1 MKILF
6 IHNNFPGQY
15 RRIYQY
21 LSQFP
26 DYEMAVATLAT
37 NKQDFDLPSVRYRPH
52 REPRNNIHPSLVS
65 TEAAVLMGQAAYK
78 ALLKV
83 RDSGKAPD
91 IILSHSGWGAS
102 LFLKD
107 LFPDAKLL
115 NYYEWYYHCHGSD
128 GEFLRDEPYG
138 PDDEIRL
145 RMKNTPILQDLSIMD
160 WGQSPTAFQHSQL
173 PAIFHDKVT
182 VLHDGVDTAYYCP
195 DSTARIDL
203 PDGRS
208 LTVDD
213 EVVTYVARGME
224 DYRGFPQF
232 MEAIAALQK
241 RRPNMHT
248 VLLGADRVAYGAR
261 QPDGKGL
268 KNWALKTFEFDTNR
282 LHFLGV
288 QPFGTFRNLMQVSS
302 AHVYLTVPFVL
313 SWSLMEA
320 MSCGALIVGSDTAP
334 VREVIKDG
342 ENGVLVPFFEP
353 EVLADRL
360 DRVLQRPGD
369 FLEQRKQ
376 ARHTIVTQYG
386 VEDILPRQRT
396 LIEDVASGRLGV

>member
-21 LSQFP
+21 LGQFP

-241 RRPNMHT
+241 RRPHMHT

-360 DRVLQRPGD
+360 DRVLQRPDD

-396 LIEDVASGRLGV
+396 LIEDVASGRLGA

>member
-21 LSQFP
+21 LGQFP

-115 NYYEWYYHCHGSD
+115 NYYEWYYRCHGSD

-195 DSTARIDL
+195 DSAARIDL

-208 LTVDD
+208 LTADD

>member
-21 LSQFP
+21 LGQFP

-241 RRPNMHT
+241 RRPHMHT

-342 ENGVLVPFFEP
+342 ENGALVPFFEP

-360 DRVLQRPGD
+360 DRVLQRPDD